1 MPRLRLVAI
10 GAVAMLGMAAT
21 AEAKLVMSPPI
32 LGQGLEPAR
41 DIIVTTIRKELVQG
55 LVAEM
60 TADQYLTV
68 KLEQCKNSMSCLS
81 DVAKPSGATHVLHVI
96 LARRNNKV
104 LAQLTLLDVAS
115 QKPVDRV
122 RVGSGLGLSFIEASL
137 QDASEKIVALIHQ
150 QPDWAN
156 GGALKAAAVAVATN
170 PTTTTS
176 NPGSV
181 TPDPATTAATNPTV
195 TAQPPPVVVETR
207 VPMVRGPNY
216 LAYSVGGLGV
226 ATLAT
231 SGVFFVLSGLDT
243 QERSKT
249 PGLEVVRRARLRDS
263 AIQKQNIGFGLAAGG
278 LLVLGTGALF
288 FFTGWGASEYPA
300 APAATA
306 AGPTGLSLSF

>member
-181 TPDPATTAATNPTV
+181 TPDPATSAATNPTV

-216 LAYSVGGLGV
+216 VAHTMVGLGG
-226 ATLAT
+226 ATFAAGGVLIVMSLADIQKRDMT
-231 SGVFFVLSGLDT
+231 AQT
-243 QERSKT
+243 
-249 PGLEVVRRARLRDS
+249 EVQQRARLRES
-263 AIQKQNIGFGLAAGG
+263 AIQKQTIGTPLALGGVLVGLSS
-278 LLVLGTGALF
+278 LVF
-288 FFTGWGASEYPA
+288 YFTGWGASEYPA

-306 AGPTGLSLSF
+306 AGPTGLSFSF